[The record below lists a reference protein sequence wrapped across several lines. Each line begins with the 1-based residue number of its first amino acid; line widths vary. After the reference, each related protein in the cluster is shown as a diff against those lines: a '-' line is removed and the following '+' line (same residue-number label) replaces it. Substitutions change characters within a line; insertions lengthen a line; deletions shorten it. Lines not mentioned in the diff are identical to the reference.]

1 MLTPPWVSRAQAEA
15 SVQSTA
21 NELAGAKAALAATA
35 AEAQQE
41 VAAKVEEVASL
52 KEQLQQVRVRTPR
65 VSRLMLASG
74 RASDRC
80 MRGMSCV
87 GMHVRGEH
95 NVLAP
100 HPVTVHP
107 EQACSPAR
115 RTPPA

>member
-74 RASDRC
+74 RAATAACAGCLVLGC
-80 MRGMSCV
+80 MSEVNTMYLR
-87 GMHVRGEH
+87 HIR
-95 NVLAP
+95 
-100 HPVTVHP
+100 
-107 EQACSPAR
+107 
-115 RTPPA
+115 